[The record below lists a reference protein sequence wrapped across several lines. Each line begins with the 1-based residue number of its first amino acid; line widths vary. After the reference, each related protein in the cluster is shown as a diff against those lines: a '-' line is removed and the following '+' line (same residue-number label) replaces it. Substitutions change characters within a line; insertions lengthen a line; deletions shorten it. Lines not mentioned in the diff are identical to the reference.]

1 MDSPTFHLLL
11 ADAEKESDQAYKGS
25 TMTADL
31 RTVYLVD
38 DDSKIREVLTDIL
51 EEDHFRVLCFES
63 AEAFLENVPSDSQ
76 GCLLLD
82 LMMPGMGGVEL
93 QHRVLADYR
102 RLATVVLTGAA
113 DVSVAVSLMQNGA
126 MTLLEKPF
134 QPHQLTSAVEQA
146 LEQSEQRSKRL
157 SRSGDLEQR
166 LATLSPAE
174 EDVMKY
180 MISGMSNKQAA
191 RELNIGNRTLDRRR
205 AAVLA
210 KLQVSSIAELAS
222 ALTSLQCV

>member
-11 ADAEKESDQAYKGS
+11 ADAEKESDQAYKGR

-38 DDSKIREVLTDIL
+38 DDIKIREVLSDIL
-51 EEDHFRVLCFES
+51 EEDQFTVSCFES
-63 AEAFLENVPSDSQ
+63 AEAFLENVPVDSK

-113 DVSVAVSLMQNGA
+113 DVSVAVNLMQNGA

-146 LEQSEQRSKRL
+146 LDRSELRSKQL
-157 SRSGDLEQR
+157 AKSGDLEQR

-180 MISGMSNKQAA
+180 MITGMSNKQAA